1 MKKLFIS
8 MLDSRFFTTCLIVL
22 TLFFML
28 SLASGAQNVVRKGNT
43 FVEQKSDSAKS
54 GDTKT
59 EYTYTDKKGQVDT
72 VYLSKNGNAYIWKT
86 SKKGNRYKK
95 YLPEVTKQLGT
106 KKEKK

>member
-1 MKKLFIS
+1 MNNQYYTYMKSILSSKFV
-8 MLDSRFFTTCLIVL
+8 TACLIAM

-54 GDTKT
+54 GDVKT

-72 VYLSKNGNAYIWKT
+72 VYLSKNGNAFIWKT
-86 SKKGNRYKK
+86 SKKGNRYKR
-95 YLPEVTKQLGT
+95 
-106 KKEKK
+106 